1 MAPSL
6 PSTCPWCQT
15 RAMTFSGWTDAALDF
30 YEGLE
35 VDNSRAYWQSHKK
48 VYDEEVRE
56 PMEALLAE
64 LCDEFGDAKMFR
76 PHRDVR
82 FSADKTPYKTHVGA
96 TLANHGYVQV
106 SAGGLAVA
114 SGTYVF
120 ASDQL
125 ARYRRAVALDL
136 AGEAL
141 VRIVEDARA
150 GGLTITAASTLATAP
165 RGYPKDHPR
174 IELLRMKGL
183 VTWRAW
189 PVEPWLATAEAKDE
203 VVSVLRTSGPL
214 AQWLDLHVGASEAE
228 LLSRRDS

>member
-1 MAPSL
+1 MI
-6 PSTCPWCQT
+6 
-15 RAMTFSGWTDAALDF
+15 FSGWTDAALDF

-76 PHRDVR
+76 PHRDIR

-120 ASDQL
+120 ATDQL

-136 AGEAL
+136 TGEAL
-141 VRIVEDARA
+141 ARIVDDARA
-150 GGLTITAASTLATAP
+150 AGLTITAAGTLTTAP

-174 IELLRMKGL
+174 IELLWMKGL
-183 VTWRAW
+183 VTWKNW
-189 PVEPWLATAEAKDE
+189 PVEPWLATAEAKGK
-203 VVSVLRTSGPL
+203 VAAVLRASLPL
-214 AQWLDLHVGASEAE
+214 VDWLDVHVVASELGRAY
-228 LLSRRDS
+228 RD